1 MVEYKPLVR
10 LVGAAVL
17 YPRYP
22 HRWCAARD
30 ADIFKDDSFFS
41 VTLAINAMIGEK
53 VISGKGEEADAGAGG
68 DEVRD
73 CQQPMEK
80 SSGHIN
86 DRLIHSRHRAALLD
100 MLAGHVNYSSD
111 EMILASMLLSA
122 VLEND
127 AIDDLAL
134 EVFGVLPS
142 PTENNEGDSPFETA
156 IATYLSNWNMV
167 DSNLKSL
174 MSTVECISTLGFM
187 LLERLVFH
195 TWTEAGQCME
205 VVPFDHCFK
214 SSVFIQALASS
225 LRYFS
230 SQALDHL
237 QDASAI
243 RDIVAGLVR
252 RRYLS
257 SADIIVSPVATNM
270 YDHGNL
276 VCSLQSFYPS
286 NYIDNSSV
294 LAGDIVRDGSHSD
307 SDSGDLVLFNQ
318 DNEAAL
324 FSIQAS
330 IHLRSLLGSIHEFY
344 QRFTSSKGSQLFNRR
359 QFLSFNTKDEADDI
373 LLSIGG
379 FRMTTLPEVGSDIDI
394 QGKKFYHCLL
404 SRKGRNAKE
413 RFMDVN
419 GSKIVVTEQLVLV
432 VDTLEMYITKAK
444 RDNPNQ
450 CTVLK
455 VVPLRTIIA
464 SATEGVL
471 LHIVCHE
478 EHLPASND
486 DIIENGRLSLRFVNA
501 EASLLAKESINKHCT
516 EYEKKIIIDMKD
528 MLEKFAIVGAG
539 NYLPTPS
546 QSTEFDDSWC
556 DFQQA

>member
-17 YPRYP
+17 YPKYP

-30 ADIFKDDSFFS
+30 TDILKDNGFFS
-41 VTLAINAMIGEK
+41 VTLAINDMIGEK
-53 VISGKGEEADAGAGG
+53 IISGKGGEEADAGAGG
-68 DEVRD
+68 DEVRE
-73 CQQPMEK
+73 CQQPMEN
-80 SSGHIN
+80 SPGHSI
-86 DRLIHSRHRAALLD
+86 DHLIPNRHRAALLN

-111 EMILASMLLSA
+111 ETILASMLLSA

-134 EVFGVLPS
+134 EVFGILPS
-142 PTENNEGDSPFETA
+142 PTENNEGDSPFETS
-156 IATYLSNWNMV
+156 IASYLSNDWNMV

-174 MSTVECISTLGFM
+174 MSTVECVSTLGFM

-214 SSVFIQALASS
+214 SSVFIQALART
-225 LRYFS
+225 LRYFC
-230 SQALDHL
+230 SQALNHL

-243 RDIVAGLVR
+243 RDIVSSLVR

-257 SADIIVSPVATNM
+257 STDINVSPVAT
-270 YDHGNL
+270 GIL
-276 VCSLQSFYPS
+276 VCSLQSYYPS
-286 NYIDNSSV
+286 NYIDNYSV
-294 LAGDIVRDGSHSD
+294 LAGDILRDGSHSD
-307 SDSGDLVLFNQ
+307 SDSGDLILFNQ

-330 IHLRSLLGSIHEFY
+330 THLRSLLASIHEFY
-344 QRFTSSKGSQLFNRR
+344 LRFTSSKGSQLYNRR
-359 QFLSFNTKDEADDI
+359 QFLSFNTKDEADDV

-379 FRMTTLPEVGSDIDI
+379 FRPTTLPKVGTDIDF
-394 QGKKFYHCLL
+394 QGRKFYHCSLP
-404 SRKGRNAKE
+404 RKGRNAKE

-432 VDTLEMYITKAK
+432 LDTLELYITKPR

-455 VVPLRTIIA
+455 VVPLSAIIA

-486 DIIENGRLSLRFVNA
+486 DIIENGRLSLRFVND
-501 EASLLAKESINKHCT
+501 EASILAKESIDQHCT
-516 EYEKKIIIDMKD
+516 EYEKKTISEMKD
-528 MLEKFAIVGAG
+528 MLEKYLLVGAR
-539 NYLPTPS
+539 NSLSNPS
-546 QSTEFDDSWC
+546 QTTEIDDSWC

>member
-30 ADIFKDDSFFS
+30 ADISKDDSFFS

-53 VISGKGEEADAGAGG
+53 VISGKGGEEADAGAGG
-68 DEVRD
+68 DEVRE

-80 SSGHIN
+80 SSGRIN
-86 DRLIHSRHRAALLD
+86 DRLIPSRHRAALLD

-111 EMILASMLLSA
+111 ETILGSMLLSA
-122 VLEND
+122 ILENH

-156 IATYLSNWNMV
+156 IATYLSNDWNMV
-167 DSNLKSL
+167 DSNLNSL
-174 MSTVECISTLGFM
+174 MSTVECLSTLGFM

-225 LRYFS
+225 LIYFS
-230 SQALDHL
+230 SQALNHL

-243 RDIVAGLVR
+243 RDIVSGLVR

-257 SADIIVSPVATNM
+257 SADINASPVGTNM
-270 YDHGNL
+270 L
-276 VCSLQSFYPS
+276 VCSLQSYYPS

-330 IHLRSLLGSIHEFY
+330 IHLRSLLVSIHEFY
-344 QRFTSSKGSQLFNRR
+344 QRFTSSKGSRLYNRR

-379 FRMTTLPEVGSDIDI
+379 FRMTTLPEVGTDIDI
-394 QGKKFYHCLL
+394 QGRKVYHCSLP
-404 SRKGRNAKE
+404 RKGRNTKE

-419 GSKIVVTEQLVLV
+419 GKKIVVTEQLVLV

-478 EHLPASND
+478 EHLPASKED
-486 DIIENGRLSLRFVNA
+486 LIENGRLSLRFVND
-501 EASLLAKESINKHCT
+501 EACLLAKESIDQHCT
-516 EYEKKIIIDMKD
+516 EYEKKTIIDMKD
-528 MLEKFAIVGAG
+528 MLEMYSLAGAG
-539 NYLPTPS
+539 KSLSNPS

-556 DFQQA
+556 DFQHA

>member
-17 YPRYP
+17 YPKYP

-30 ADIFKDDSFFS
+30 ADISKDNGFFS
-41 VTLAINAMIGEK
+41 VTLAINALIGEK
-53 VISGKGEEADAGAGG
+53 VISGKGGGEEADAGAGG
-68 DEVRD
+68 DEVRE
-73 CQQPMEK
+73 CQQPIEV
-80 SSGHIN
+80 SSGHSN
-86 DRLIHSRHRAALLD
+86 DRLIPNRHRAALLD
-100 MLAGHVNYSSD
+100 MLAGHANYSSD
-111 EMILASMLLSA
+111 ETILASMLLSA

-142 PTENNEGDSPFETA
+142 PTENIEGDSPFETS
-156 IATYLSNWNMV
+156 IATYLSNDWNMV

-174 MSTVECISTLGFM
+174 MSTVECVSTLGFM

-230 SQALDHL
+230 SQALNHL

-243 RDIVAGLVR
+243 RDIVSSLVR

-257 SADIIVSPVATNM
+257 STDINVSPIAMNM

-276 VCSLQSFYPS
+276 VCSLQSYYPS

-307 SDSGDLVLFNQ
+307 IDSGDLVLFNQ

-330 IHLRSLLGSIHEFY
+330 IHLRALLGSIQEFY
-344 QRFTSSKGSQLFNRR
+344 QRFTSSQGSRLYNRR
-359 QFLSFNTKDEADDI
+359 QFLSFNTKDEAEDM

-379 FRMTTLPEVGSDIDI
+379 FRMTTLPEVGTDIDI
-394 QGKKFYHCLL
+394 QGRKFYHCSLP
-404 SRKGRNAKE
+404 RKGRNAKE
-413 RFMDVN
+413 KFMDVN
-419 GSKIVVTEQLVLV
+419 GCKIVVTEQLVLML
-432 VDTLEMYITKAK
+432 DTLEMYITKAK

-455 VVPLRTIIA
+455 VVPLHTIIA
-464 SATEGVL
+464 SATEVSQYSDSVL
-471 LHIVCHE
+471 VLIKQI
-478 EHLPASND
+478 L
-486 DIIENGRLSLRFVNA
+486 
-501 EASLLAKESINKHCT
+501 
-516 EYEKKIIIDMKD
+516 
-528 MLEKFAIVGAG
+528 
-539 NYLPTPS
+539 
-546 QSTEFDDSWC
+546 
-556 DFQQA
+556 